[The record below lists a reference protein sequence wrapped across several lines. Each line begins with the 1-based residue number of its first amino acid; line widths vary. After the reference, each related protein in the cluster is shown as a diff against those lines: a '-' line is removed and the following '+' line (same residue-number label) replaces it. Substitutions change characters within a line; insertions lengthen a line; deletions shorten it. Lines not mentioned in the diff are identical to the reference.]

1 MLFNINPNFEFIGFR
16 MIVVVVEF
24 SFLGIYRYIIGRGNV
39 IDLFFGG
46 EGTGSASRL
55 QFLQR
60 QLQPG
65 GSRCIFCFIQVLAKT
80 NLSKTF
86 GQFATANYSFYTFV
100 KERFI
105 FLAMVESNVLLF
117 PYSMR

>member
-1 MLFNINPNFEFIGFR
+1 MCFDIDDNLWLEMVYDFCGCGIY
-16 MIVVVVEF
+16 
-24 SFLGIYRYIIGRGNV
+24 FLWIYRYIIGRGNV
-39 IDLFFGG
+39 IDLFSGR

-60 QLQPG
+60 QLQP
-65 GSRCIFCFIQVLAKT
+65 SRSRRMSSSMQVLAKT

-100 KERFI
+100 KDRFI
-105 FLAMVESNVLLF
+105 FLAMVETNVLPFLR
-117 PYSMR
+117 SMR